1 MLGLTPWT
9 RRTSSATA
17 RRSRKCAYRA
27 AQSVVDSVMRRIF
40 KNHQDVSK
48 NSNFTGYF
56 KIIVGFCQ
64 VTAAFLSNL
73 EVDWPS
79 NLTVGS
85 GKRQDRG
92 RRRLSTESREQS
104 GSVLKSPAILAG
116 TAGGAPRSSAQKPSS
131 HMRYSMAVAPI
142 HVVIV
147 ESFLF

>member
-1 MLGLTPWT
+1 
-9 RRTSSATA
+9 
-17 RRSRKCAYRA
+17 
-27 AQSVVDSVMRRIF
+27 
-40 KNHQDVSK
+40 
-48 NSNFTGYF
+48 
-56 KIIVGFCQ
+56 
-64 VTAAFLSNL
+64 
-73 EVDWPS
+73 VDWPS
-79 NLTVGS
+79 TLAVGS

-147 ESFLF
+147 ESFLFYRVRYDNDIFLLLTGLPS